1 MPQVVQQ
8 GQINTAALQVADLYV
23 QIVPPQLL
31 INGVAT
37 NVVGVVGVASWG
49 SVGGAPGI
57 VGGYGSHVAQYGP
70 MVVRPYDGATATWNI
85 YQQGNAPA
93 IKFVRVTDGTDI
105 AATVAVQTNC
115 LTLTSKFTGSLANKD
130 VVSIGPGSAANS
142 FKVVVVRPGQ
152 VGEVFDN
159 ITGTGNAL
167 WQSIA
172 TAINNGLSGLRGP
185 SGYLVATA
193 GAGTAAPTT
202 ASYSLSG
209 GTDGAS
215 GVNSSAMLGQD
226 VLPRTGMYA
235 LRGTGCS
242 VGMLT
247 DVSDSTTWAA
257 QIAFGLGEGIY
268 MVACGPSGD
277 TINNATAVKASAGID
292 SYAMKLMFGDWV
304 YFNDSTNGQIRLV
317 SPQAF
322 VAGMLGNL
330 APNQSTLNK
339 PMQGIVGTQ
348 KAYTGVPYTGA
359 ELQVL
364 ANAGIDVICNPI
376 PAGSS
381 FGCRNGRNTSS
392 NASIRGDNYTRMT
405 NFLAFTIAAGVGKY
419 VGTLQTTSQQ
429 RKAKVTL
436 DAFFAGV
443 QQQGLIGDV
452 NGPPAWKVQLDAN
465 NNPFNRVSL
474 GYEQADI
481 QVTYQSVVEYFI
493 VNMQGGQ
500 TVSID
505 RTTTSVSTYN

>member
-8 GQINTAALQVADLYV
+8 GQINTAALSVADLYV

-37 NVVGVVGVASWG
+37 NVIGVVGTGSWG
-49 SVGGAPGI
+49 AVGGAPGI
-57 VGGYGSHVAQYGP
+57 VGSYGSHVAQYGP
-70 MVVRPYDGATATWNI
+70 MVPRAYDGATAVWNI
-85 YQQGNAPA
+85 FQQGNAPA
-93 IKFVRVTDGTDI
+93 VKFVRVTDGTDM

-115 LTLTSKFTGSLANKD
+115 ITFTSKFTGSLANKD
-130 VVSIGPGSAANS
+130 VISIGPGSAVGS
-142 FKVVVVRPGQ
+142 FKVVVARPGQ

-159 ITGTGNAL
+159 ITGTANAL
-167 WQSIA
+167 WVNIA
-172 TAINNGLSGLRGP
+172 NAINLGISGLRGP
-185 SGYLVATA
+185 SNYVIATA
-193 GAGTAAPTT
+193 GAGTTAPAT
-202 ASYSLSG
+202 ASYILAG
-209 GTDGAS
+209 GTDGVA
-215 GVNSSAMLGQD
+215 GVNGAAMLGQD
-226 VLPRTGMYA
+226 ALPRTGMYA
-235 LRGTGCS
+235 LRGSGCS

-247 DVSDSTTWAA
+247 DVADSTTWSA
-257 QIAFGLGEGIY
+257 QISFGLGEGMY

-277 TINNATAVKASAGID
+277 TITNAASVKASAGID
-292 SYAMKLMFGDWV
+292 SYALKLMFGDWV

-348 KAYTGVPYTGA
+348 KSYTGVPYTGA

-376 PAGSS
+376 PAGNS

-392 NASIRGDNYTRMT
+392 NAAIRGDNYTRMT

-419 VGTLQTTSQQ
+419 VGTLQTASQQ

-436 DAFFAGV
+436 DSFFANV

-452 NGPPAWKVQLDAN
+452 NGPPAWKVQLDGN
-465 NNPFNRVSL
+465 NNPFSRTSL
-474 GYEQADI
+474 GYEQADVE
-481 QVTYQSVVEYFI
+481 VTYQAVTEYFI

-505 RTTTSVSTYN
+505 RSTTSVSFNS